1 MPSSHADEPLSRQRT
16 VTTDPRV
23 SQLRRRRLTR
33 RNRLGATAVRVG
45 PRRTLIT
52 GAVILG
58 LIVAACVVGPL
69 LLSTSAQAIDA
80 APEQPP
86 SWAHP
91 FGTDVIGRDILAR
104 ALIAGRVDISIAVI
118 VVVLALLIGATV
130 GIVAGST
137 RVGWLDALLMRIVDA
152 VLAFPFLILVL
163 ALVTILGPTRSAGPL
178 PPGALAAIGGIV
190 LFDWAVYAR
199 LARADV
205 LKLREQ
211 DFVVAAQ
218 LLGYSRRQ
226 ILRRHLLPNI
236 RGTLLAYAAS
246 DLILVM
252 VAAASLSY
260 LGLGV
265 QEPTPEWGSMI
276 FSGAVVLGSA
286 WWIAIIPGICLVLTG
301 LSFALI
307 ADGYAEMSAAR

>member
-1 MPSSHADEPLSRQRT
+1 M
-16 VTTDPRV
+16 
-23 SQLRRRRLTR
+23 
-33 RNRLGATAVRVG
+33 
-45 PRRTLIT
+45 
-52 GAVILG
+52 
-58 LIVAACVVGPL
+58 
-69 LLSTSAQAIDA
+69 
-80 APEQPP
+80 
-86 SWAHP
+86 
-91 FGTDVIGRDILAR
+91 
-104 ALIAGRVDISIAVI
+104 
-118 VVVLALLIGATV
+118 
-130 GIVAGST
+130 
-137 RVGWLDALLMRIVDA
+137 
-152 VLAFPFLILVL
+152 
-163 ALVTILGPTRSAGPL
+163 
-178 PPGALAAIGGIV
+178 
-190 LFDWAVYAR
+190 
-199 LARADV
+199 
-205 LKLREQ
+205 
-211 DFVVAAQ
+211 AAQ